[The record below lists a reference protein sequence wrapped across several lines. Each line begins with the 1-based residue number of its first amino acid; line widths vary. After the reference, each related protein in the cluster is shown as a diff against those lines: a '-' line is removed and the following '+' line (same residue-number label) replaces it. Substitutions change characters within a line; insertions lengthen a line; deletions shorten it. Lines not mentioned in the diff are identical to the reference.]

1 MTAIPTRYM
10 TTLPHINSL
19 KRLNKLK
26 YLGLQDILP
35 RGMMSTDEDDT
46 AEK

>member
-26 YLGLQDILP
+26 YLGLQDSYTSQ
-35 RGMMSTDEDDT
+35 RNDVNR
-46 AEK
+46 